1 MFLINRKPIVAIVE
15 IHGTIGTKIKD
26 STYSRV
32 FEGIA
37 RNKRYGALV
46 LDIDSPGGSATGSDL
61 LYHSIKRVAESKPV
75 VAYIR
80 GLGASGGYYLG
91 CAANQIVS
99 LPTALIGSIGVI
111 HIRPIIEQLLNR
123 VGVEISVFKE
133 GYLKDMSGFWRS
145 PTDEEKNKFQSLLN
159 EMYETFVKVV
169 ADGRNLDRDQVR
181 ILATGELYTAQKGY
195 EMGLVDVLA
204 DFQRSIEIAAELGA
218 AKPTPKWVRPKKTF
232 SARMLGRESSSMHI
246 LSNGI
251 NQLTS
256 GGIYYLDP
264 AHMLGDRHSS
274 FLED

>member
-1 MFLINRKPIVAIVE
+1 MFLIKRKPIVAVVE

-26 STYSRV
+26 STYSRLLD
-32 FEGIA
+32 GIA
-37 RNKRYGALV
+37 KNKRYGALV

-61 LYHSIKRVAESKPV
+61 LYHSIKRVSASKPV

-99 LPTALIGSIGVI
+99 LPTALVGSIGVI
-111 HIRPIIEQLLNR
+111 HIRPIIEQLLNK

-145 PTDEEKNKFQSLLN
+145 PTDEESDKFQSLLN

-169 ADGRNLDRDQVR
+169 SDGRNMNRDQVLA
-181 ILATGELYTAQKGY
+181 LATGELYTAQKGY
-195 EMGLVDVLA
+195 ETGLVDVLA
-204 DFQRSIEIAAELGA
+204 DFQRSIEIAAELGES
-218 AKPTPKWVRPKKTF
+218 KPTPKWIRPKKTF
-232 SARMLGRESSSMHI
+232 SARMMGRESTSMNI
-246 LSNGI
+246 LANGI

-264 AHMLGDRHSS
+264 GHILGDR
-274 FLED
+274 

>member
-1 MFLINRKPIVAIVE
+1 MFLIKRKPIVAVVE

-32 FEGIA
+32 LDGIA
-37 RNKRYGALV
+37 KNKRYGALV

-61 LYHSIKRVAESKPV
+61 LYHSIKRVSASKPV

-99 LPTALIGSIGVI
+99 LPTALVGSIGVI
-111 HIRPIIEQLLNR
+111 HIRPIIEQLLNK

-145 PTDEEKNKFQSLLN
+145 PTDEESDKFQSLLN

-169 ADGRNLDRDQVR
+169 SDGRNMDRDQVLT
-181 ILATGELYTAQKGY
+181 LATGELYTAQKGY
-195 EMGLVDVLA
+195 ETGLVDVLA
-204 DFQRSIEIAAELGA
+204 DFQRSIEIAAELGGS
-218 AKPTPKWVRPKKTF
+218 KPTPKWIRPKKTF
-232 SARMLGRESSSMHI
+232 SARMMGRESTSINI
-246 LSNGI
+246 LANGI

-264 AHMLGDRHSS
+264 SHILGDR
-274 FLED
+274 

>member
-1 MFLINRKPIVAIVE
+1 MFLIKRKPIVAVVE

-26 STYSRV
+26 SIYSRV
-32 FEGIA
+32 LDGIA
-37 RNKRYGALV
+37 KNKRYGALV

-61 LYHSIKRVAESKPV
+61 LYHSIKRVSASKPV

-99 LPTALIGSIGVI
+99 LPTALVGSIGVI
-111 HIRPIIEQLLNR
+111 HIRPIIEQLLNK

-145 PTDEEKNKFQSLLN
+145 PTDEESDKFQSLLN

-169 ADGRNLDRDQVR
+169 SDGRNMNRDQVLA
-181 ILATGELYTAQKGY
+181 LATGELYTAQKGY
-195 EMGLVDVLA
+195 ETGLVDVLA
-204 DFQRSIEIAAELGA
+204 DFQRSIEIAAELGES
-218 AKPTPKWVRPKKTF
+218 KPTPKWIRPKKTF
-232 SARMLGRESSSMHI
+232 SARMMGRESTSMNI
-246 LSNGI
+246 LANGI

-264 AHMLGDRHSS
+264 GHILGDR
-274 FLED
+274 